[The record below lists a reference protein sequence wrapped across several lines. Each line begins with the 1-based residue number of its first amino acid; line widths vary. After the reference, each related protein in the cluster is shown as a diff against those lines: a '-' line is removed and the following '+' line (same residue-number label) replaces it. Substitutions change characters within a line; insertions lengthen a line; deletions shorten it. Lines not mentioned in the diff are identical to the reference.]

1 MTRTLQEILLSPDRR
16 PAVVADCQQLI
27 DDEVSSKDGAS
38 GLLVKTSYTIAKTV
52 SPDMIK
58 HASDSL
64 LEDFVPRL
72 EPFYAS
78 YQSEAAG
85 TPLEKYFVDRADVIS
100 DALLGVTDE
109 RAQRTSRPTLRK
121 AYEKL
126 RPQAKKHVAEALPN
140 LSKLIEKHANA

>member
-1 MTRTLQEILLSPDRR
+1 MTRTLQEILLSPERR
-16 PAVVADCQQLI
+16 PQVIEDCQQLV

-38 GLLVKTSYTIAKTV
+38 GMLVKTSYTIAKTV
-52 SPDMIK
+52 RPDIVK

-64 LEDFVPRL
+64 LDDFVPRL

-85 TPLEKYFVDRADVIS
+85 APLEKYFVDRSDAIA

-109 RAQRTSRPTLRK
+109 RAEQTSKASLKK